1 LNKKNRY
8 KVKTSNGKVFP
19 IAYQTM
25 SPQNIREK
33 GEKN

>member
-1 LNKKNRY
+1 
-8 KVKTSNGKVFP
+8 VKTSNGKVFP

-33 GEKN
+33 GEKNKRKEEKSS